1 MLISS
6 GESDFEN
13 KAFLRS
19 VVYQANILAV
29 PKVGPSFFFLVHF
42 VLIMI
47 AQLVNETAI
56 SSPH

>member
-29 PKVGPSFFFLVHF
+29 PKVGPSFFFF
-42 VLIMI
+42 GSFRPD
-47 AQLVNETAI
+47 NDRPI
-56 SSPH
+56 SE